1 MKWRYVVGLSLLA
14 ATVMF
19 TSCGKDEKK
28 EEKPATIDQVQ
39 GMYMEMGVDNPSSFM
54 MIKAGTKLK
63 FFNPPTPEV
72 LFTLGET
79 KDGVATLKGELT
91 DQIVK
96 AEGNFTVKDKTLEV
110 TIKEKDKDEVTKKGT
125 RSGDAMI
132 MAE

>member
-28 EEKPATIDQVQ
+28 EEKQVTIDQVQ
-39 GMYMEMGVDNPSSFM
+39 GTYQGEGGNSFM
-54 MIKAGTKLK
+54 MLKAGTKLE
-63 FFNPPTPEV
+63 FFEPPQDKVT
-72 LFTLGET
+72 FTLGET
-79 KDGVATLKGELT
+79 KNGVATLKGELT

-96 AEGNFTVKDKTLEV
+96 AEGKFTVKDKMLEI

-132 MAE
+132 MPE

>member
-28 EEKPATIDQVQ
+28 EEKQVTIDQVQ
-39 GMYMEMGVDNPSSFM
+39 GMYQGEGGNAFM
-54 MIKAGTKLK
+54 VLKEGTKLK
-63 FFNPPTPEV
+63 FMEPPTLEV

-79 KDGVATLKGELT
+79 KNGVATLKGDLT

-96 AEGNFTVKDKTLEV
+96 AEGKFTVKDKTLEL

-125 RSGDAMI
+125 RAGDAVI
-132 MAE
+132 MPE

>member
-28 EEKPATIDQVQ
+28 EEKQVTVDEVQ
-39 GMYMEMGVDNPSSFM
+39 GTYMGEGGDAFM
-54 MIKAGTKLK
+54 VLKEGTKLK
-63 FFNPPTPEV
+63 FMVPPTLEV

-91 DQIVK
+91 EKIVK
-96 AEGNFTVKDKTLEV
+96 AEGKFTVKDKTLEV
-110 TIKEKDKDEVTKKGT
+110 TIKEKDKDEMTKKGT
-125 RSGDAMI
+125 RAGGAV
-132 MAE
+132 AE